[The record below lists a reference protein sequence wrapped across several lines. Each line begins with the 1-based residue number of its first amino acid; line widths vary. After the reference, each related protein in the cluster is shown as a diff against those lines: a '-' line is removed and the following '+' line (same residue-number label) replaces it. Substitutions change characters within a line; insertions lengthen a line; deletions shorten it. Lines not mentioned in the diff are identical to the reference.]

1 MIYRETRAKL
11 AELFKECS
19 QVYRQQ
25 FDVQLSDEAWAAW
38 YAQQV
43 QGCLEEV
50 LQARITLV
58 DLTQLLLMADEM
70 RQVQAPAVRCAD
82 FFTQFFIQYYLPGND
97 HEVHQRLADPKE
109 AKHE

>member
-1 MIYRETRAKL
+1 MVYRETRTKL

-25 FDVQLSDEAWAAW
+25 FDVQLSDEEWADW

-43 QGCLEEV
+43 QGCLEDV
-50 LQARITLV
+50 LQARISLV
-58 DLTQLLLMADEM
+58 DLTHLLLMADQM
-70 RQVQAPAVRCAD
+70 RQTQAPAVRCSD

-97 HEVHQRLADPKE
+97 QVVSQHLAGSKE
-109 AKHE
+109 AQYE